1 MVVSPSLD
9 AHFMELLGAVV
20 EAYQQVH
27 TLTTATVENPREWV
41 QMGPEYALHSAYP
54 MDMQ

>member
-27 TLTTATVENPREWV
+27 TVTTATVENPRGWV
-41 QMGPEYALHSAYP
+41 QRMHFMSNGHAVKDIVH
-54 MDMQ
+54 